1 MLTSFAYGS
10 YYHLPLCKNSELVIL
25 EWVRSELTPQQL
37 FGEVK
42 EETYLK
48 IKMPDSLSL
57 SDLVFEHSL
66 SLPPDTSSIHALAP
80 RNVDTQEGVLRSKHL
95 QPSKARAD

>member
-1 MLTSFAYGS
+1 M
-10 YYHLPLCKNSELVIL
+10 
-25 EWVRSELTPQQL
+25 VRSELTPQQL

-57 SDLVFEHSL
+57 SDLVLEHSL
-66 SLPPDTSSIHALAP
+66 SLLPDTSSTHALAP
-80 RNVDTQEGVLRSKHL
+80 RNVDTQEGVLRSNHL
-95 QPSKARAD
+95 QTSKAKVG